1 MPYRRTRKKKKEETQ
16 IDMLE
21 AHLEWGRPE
30 RGMRVEEVPARGA
43 ARGASRSGLRG
54 ALMELLRVGALAGAD
69 IMRAILGG
77 PSVCS
82 MKVPLLDGCGLL
94 LLPGLLLPARD
105 LLGLSIRIACLSTR

>member
-1 MPYRRTRKKKKEETQ
+1 MTAAVLVLLRAC
-16 IDMLE
+16 L
-21 AHLEWGRPE
+21 ALEWGRPE

-105 LLGLSIRIACLSTR
+105 LLGLSIRIASTPANGEGSMATG